1 MNIESEDRGTSVR
14 TRRPRRALLILVS
27 AGVLVAAGA
36 GIEAI
41 ASIPDA
47 HGVIHGCYSK
57 STGALRVIDSA
68 KHKCPRGTKA
78 LNWNQRGPRGPRG
91 PRGALATTPINVSY
105 TATRATAYTLKTN
118 NVTLLLE
125 CGDNRIGANAANVAV
140 YALSTHGV
148 TTITETTSGSPSTT
162 TEQIDAEN
170 GTPVALGDAYVGGT
184 TSPAAPTSTA
194 SSSSAPV
201 AIDYLH
207 IWWTRDT
214 RQNHPCAPS
223 RAAWSRRASRHRARP
238 ERSGGRALDHSLG
251 RHRHR
256 SPAPDTRPYL
266 PV

>member
-1 MNIESEDRGTSVR
+1 MNIDSEDLGTPAR
-14 TRRPRRALLILVS
+14 RRRPRRALLILVS
-27 AGVLVAAGA
+27 AGALVAAGA

-118 NVTLLLE
+118 NLTLLLE
-125 CGDNRIGANAANVAV
+125 CGDNRIGPSDANVAV

-148 TTITETTSGSPSTT
+148 TTDTETTSSNTKTT
-162 TEQIDAEN
+162 TTSQIDAEN
-170 GTPVALGDAYVGGT
+170 GSPVALGDAYVGGNYV
-184 TSPAAPTSTA
+184 AGGAYFDGVLELSTG
-194 SSSSAPV
+194 

-214 RQNHPCAPS
+214 RQNHPVCAFQGSVVETGKPTIVPS
-223 RAAWSRRASRHRARP
+223 
-238 ERSGGRALDHSLG
+238 
-251 RHRHR
+251 
-256 SPAPDTRPYL
+256 
-266 PV
+266 